1 MARDLQLRIQG
12 DTTNFTF
19 DVDTFFLPEVSLEY
33 DDTHDPPELETIT
46 ERWTIE
52 GEMLAATPE
61 ATMDAWL
68 AFLARLETRGSS
80 FPVWAALVRDP
91 SGTPV
96 TERTLGRSSALSSA
110 GDTDYFKFR
119 VVSCEFPTSEAN
131 AAATWRTRVP
141 ARLVLE
147 AVRVFPDSSGIV
159 RWRQSTTTRYVNGLA
174 EIELRTEIE
183 TRPGV
188 DATTKAGLYGVID
201 RDAYGTTYLWQTNG
215 GNGCDVEALDT
226 DERTG
231 ASWVPT
237 RAVASSRIRQ
247 FGIDVGST
255 DPGAAPDSI
264 SYSVEDFEDDE
275 KVQRTV
281 KASASGP
288 GAFAWCLSKRPSGP
302 ISIKREQEDTALLTA
317 ECEWTQLRKRSRG
330 VDWQIAVTV
339 TGGHPDEE
347 AVALPGG
354 RLPQLVVGPIRA
366 LEAEVEVEVT
376 AVGEQPRAGLPLLPP
391 LLPAPWRLQRNRSTC
406 SPVATLEAG
415 DKGLDKSSSRWTR
428 KARLVYVATSAT
440 DPSAFM
446 VLWDTAQGVEQYHL

>member
-1 MARDLQLRIQG
+1 MAVDLQLQIQG

-19 DVDTFFLPEVSLEY
+19 DVGTFFLPEVSLEY
-33 DDTHDPPELETIT
+33 SDTADPPELETIT

-80 FPVWAALVRDP
+80 FPVWARLVR
-91 SGTPV
+91 GAT

-110 GDTDYFKFR
+110 GDTDYFRFR
-119 VVSCEFPTSEAN
+119 VVSCDFPTSEAN
-131 AAATWRTRVP
+131 PAAQWRTRVP
-141 ARLVLE
+141 VRMVLE

-174 EIELRTEIE
+174 EVELRTEIE

-215 GNGCDVEALDT
+215 GDGCDVEALDT

-231 ASWVPT
+231 ATWVPT
-237 RAVASSRIRQ
+237 KAVASSRIRQ
-247 FGIDVGST
+247 YGIDVGST
-255 DPGAAPDSI
+255 DPGAAPDDI
-264 SYSVEDFEDDE
+264 SYSIEDFEDDE
-275 KVQRTV
+275 KVQHTV
-281 KASASGP
+281 KASAQGP

-302 ISIKREQEDTALLTA
+302 ISIKREQYDDARLTA
-317 ECEWTQLRKRSRG
+317 ECEWTQLKKRSKG
-330 VDWQIAVTV
+330 ADWQIAVTI

-347 AVALPGG
+347 AVPMPGG

-366 LEAEVEVEVT
+366 FEAEVDIEVT
-376 AVGEQPRAGLPLLPP
+376 VVGERPRAGEPLLPP

-406 SPVATLEAG
+406 SPVASLEPG
-415 DKGLDKSSSRWTR
+415 DKGADQASSRWTR
-428 KARLVYVATSAT
+428 KARLVYTSLAAT
-440 DPSAFM
+440 DATAFD
-446 VLWDTAQGVEQYHL
+446 VLWDRAQGVEQYHL